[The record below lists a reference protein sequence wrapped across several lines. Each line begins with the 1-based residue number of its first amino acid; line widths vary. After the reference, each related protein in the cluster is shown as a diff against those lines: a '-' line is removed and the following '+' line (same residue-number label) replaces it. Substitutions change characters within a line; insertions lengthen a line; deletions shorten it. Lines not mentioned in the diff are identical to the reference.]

1 MKQMAAG
8 VRSFA
13 PVLTDDLDAFRQV
26 LLARQLGDEEEDEEE
41 EYLNVEEEEDDDVG
55 EAVDDSPVTSPSGD
69 IVLVTLSNIGSAP
82 IFTVSPEELKPA
94 VTCWKL
100 PIDVSQ
106 GRYRGRNGSNACSLI
121 SLLIGHTLQKRN
133 IWPLSCDSQLPSSIV
148 DVICGCIEMGN
159 RAYDLY
165 RESLPSRYLS
175 IQEAATVLEMWF
187 EADVGDNLPVRL
199 DDQHTQSTIA
209 GQLQEAIQ
217 SETNVF
223 GYLILNEKTSL
234 FHMNARVIS
243 YVDTHAHAPHGP
255 VIVQAPLNELVGFCK
270 AVWELEGND
279 GQTYGNLVFV
289 KFCK

>member
-13 PVLTDDLDAFRQV
+13 SVLTDDLDAFRQV

-82 IFTVSPEELKPA
+82 IFTVSPEKLKPA

-133 IWPLSCDSQLPSSIV
+133 IWPLSCDSQLPSSISQV
-148 DVICGCIEMGN
+148 
-159 RAYDLY
+159 
-165 RESLPSRYLS
+165 S
-175 IQEAATVLEMWF
+175 
-187 EADVGDNLPVRL
+187 
-199 DDQHTQSTIA
+199 
-209 GQLQEAIQ
+209 
-217 SETNVF
+217 
-223 GYLILNEKTSL
+223 
-234 FHMNARVIS
+234 
-243 YVDTHAHAPHGP
+243 
-255 VIVQAPLNELVGFCK
+255 
-270 AVWELEGND
+270 
-279 GQTYGNLVFV
+279 
-289 KFCK
+289 